1 VELYGVQQNLG
12 KLQQQLDRTVE
23 DQASTARA
31 RSDTENDLRQLQE
44 WLESRS
50 MDAKSQRRDHDSHQ
64 KELDDL
70 NATLRQ
76 VEAYNEQM
84 KGEIA
89 TTRTATYAAEE
100 SATALEKEK
109 LDQDV
114 LIDVLSENLKR
125 LHQAHALAEA
135 QLIAQR
141 KETGAARATLEEA
154 AREMEAIN
162 YEKKQLASQWKTSL
176 VGMAR
181 RDEAL
186 QATQNAL
193 RTQAEETTMIEAE
206 TSAYKRQIKEAEGTN
221 EQLTQRLRKMEAE
234 G

>member
-1 VELYGVQQNLG
+1 MELYGVQQNLG

-31 RSDTENDLRQLQE
+31 RSDAENDLRQLQE

-89 TTRTATYAAEE
+89 TTRTAT
-100 SATALEKEK
+100 
-109 LDQDV
+109 
-114 LIDVLSENLKR
+114 
-125 LHQAHALAEA
+125 
-135 QLIAQR
+135 
-141 KETGAARATLEEA
+141 
-154 AREMEAIN
+154 
-162 YEKKQLASQWKTSL
+162 
-176 VGMAR
+176 
-181 RDEAL
+181 
-186 QATQNAL
+186 
-193 RTQAEETTMIEAE
+193 
-206 TSAYKRQIKEAEGTN
+206 
-221 EQLTQRLRKMEAE
+221 
-234 G
+234 